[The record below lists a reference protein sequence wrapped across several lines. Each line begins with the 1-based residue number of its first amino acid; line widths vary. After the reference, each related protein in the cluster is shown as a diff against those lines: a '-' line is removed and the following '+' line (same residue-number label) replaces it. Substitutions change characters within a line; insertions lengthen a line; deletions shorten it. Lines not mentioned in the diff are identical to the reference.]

1 MTVTYD
7 FSGKTLLLTGA
18 NGGIGNEIALLFH
31 KAGANLVLL
40 DLDEQGVMATNEG
53 LDADGGAVLYMKMDS
68 SSTTDIEA
76 TLGLVRKRFGS
87 LDYVITAAGIY
98 PEQLVENTSDEQW
111 RRVMS
116 VNLDGVFFLLK
127 RAIPLLRDGG
137 AIVNFSS
144 VAAHRGSFGHAHYAA
159 SKAAIIALTKSLTL
173 ELGGRIRVNAVSP
186 GTIETPMTEGLLR
199 SRKGEQLLATT
210 PLGRNGRPSEVA
222 SVCAFLCSEG
232 ASYVAGE
239 VVHVNG
245 GLFMAS

>member
-116 VNLDGVFFLLK
+116 VNLDGVF
-127 RAIPLLRDGG
+127 
-137 AIVNFSS
+137 S
-144 VAAHRGSFGHAHYAA
+144 
-159 SKAAIIALTKSLTL
+159 
-173 ELGGRIRVNAVSP
+173 
-186 GTIETPMTEGLLR
+186 
-199 SRKGEQLLATT
+199 
-210 PLGRNGRPSEVA
+210 
-222 SVCAFLCSEG
+222 C
-232 ASYVAGE
+232 
-239 VVHVNG
+239 
-245 GLFMAS
+245 